1 MYITIVCV
9 TSITTESAVATV
21 LQSVRALAWHA
32 KGWVFKSQPRQTLVV
47 KTGNDSSNDKRL
59 V

>member
-9 TSITTESAVATV
+9 TSITTESAAATV

-47 KTGNDSSNDKRL
+47 KQVMTAQ
-59 V
+59 